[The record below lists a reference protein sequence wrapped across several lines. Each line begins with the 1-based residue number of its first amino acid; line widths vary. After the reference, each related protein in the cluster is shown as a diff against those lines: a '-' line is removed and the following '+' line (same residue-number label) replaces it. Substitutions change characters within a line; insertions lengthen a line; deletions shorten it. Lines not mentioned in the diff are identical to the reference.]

1 MSLVVARFSKLGV
14 RLYSDSQVTDP
25 SQPRNNLIP
34 GRLKLIVLKPNV
46 CIGFAGQ
53 LNGAIDAIREVAK
66 LGSSSAIIEKLVERH
81 RASKEAV
88 DFIVATLQ
96 PRSLHKI
103 SAGQHFTGGEQ
114 YWIGDYDGIK
124 EFEKRFF
131 ELPTPAIDDEVAAVA
146 GQMYQAFNSVVS
158 DRAVSTVGGILFSV
172 VTHKGAFLYAP
183 AANVFFPTQEIPS
196 GVPTAL
202 RFGGPAEGGYAYS
215 IYYPLEP
222 GVPAAGVYFLQGRCG
237 VLYLPLDVDEP
248 IWFSGISQQ
257 GFREAVKE
265 KFGIMIQGVTFD

>member
-1 MSLVVARFSKLGV
+1 MSLVIARFSKLGV

-25 SQPRNNLIP
+25 SQPRNDLIP
-34 GRLKLIVLKPNV
+34 GRLKLIILDPNT
-46 CIGFAGQ
+46 CIGFAGR
-53 LNGAIDAIREVAK
+53 LNAAIDAIREVAK
-66 LGSSSAIIEKLVERH
+66 LGPSSAIIEKLVTFH
-81 RASKEAV
+81 RGCGEAV

-103 SAGQHFTGGEQ
+103 SAGQHYTGGKQ
-114 YWIGDYDGIK
+114 YWIGDSDGIK
-124 EFEKRFF
+124 EFEKRFQK
-131 ELPTPAIDDEVAAVA
+131 LRTPAIDDEDAAVA

-183 AANVFFPTQEIPS
+183 AANVFYPSQDIPS

-202 RFGGPAEGGYAYS
+202 RFGGSAEGGYAYS
-215 IYYPLEP
+215 IYSPLEP